1 MKCFACEHP
10 PTPAYKTR
18 WVPAAEVLPHVSV
31 RAAENV
37 RSAFYYA
44 CIIES
49 ERQGAPVR
57 KFKAL
62 AERGFGS
69 MEATAHYALYHVMT
83 DDANLKFIREQE
95 LTELTEVG
103 CLPTLAQSTSDVYMH
118 AYTMPLDDDEEDEIP
133 HL

>member
-1 MKCFACEHP
+1 
-10 PTPAYKTR
+10 
-18 WVPAAEVLPHVSV
+18 
-31 RAAENV
+31 
-37 RSAFYYA
+37 
-44 CIIES
+44 
-49 ERQGAPVR
+49 
-57 KFKAL
+57 
-62 AERGFGS
+62 